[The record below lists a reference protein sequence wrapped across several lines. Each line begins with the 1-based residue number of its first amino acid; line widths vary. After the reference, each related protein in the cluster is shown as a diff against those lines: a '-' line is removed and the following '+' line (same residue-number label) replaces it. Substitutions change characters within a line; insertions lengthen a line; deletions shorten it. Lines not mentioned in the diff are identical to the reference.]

1 MTKAEEKAAY
11 DAGKHSVSIVWPPNS
26 DVPPEKQVPG
36 VHHCPFDPN
45 LQAEERVAWLK
56 GLEDALG
63 GDRFDPATIL
73 REVRSEI
80 KAVDRVS
87 H

>member
-11 DAGKHSVSIVWPPNS
+11 EAGKHSVSIVWPPDS
-26 DVPPEKQVPG
+26 AVPEEKQVPG
-36 VHHCPFDPN
+36 AHHCPFDPH
-45 LQAEERVAWLK
+45 LQGEERVAWLR

-73 REVRSEI
+73 KDIREEI
-80 KAVDRVS
+80 QAVDRVS
-87 H
+87 